1 MCPGEVVVEFLEGG
15 VKNSGGVVLQIARQM
30 CPGARQMCPGR
41 CGVDFLEGAVKNVRG
56 VVHSIAHQM
65 SPGGGGVRSGGA
77 VVKVLEGVVIQFA
90 RQMCPGARRMCSG
103 EGGVNQF
110 TRRGPPDSPHGWSDE
125 GRRYGADSMDEE
137 KEGTAECAEE
147 RRKENCKMASK
158 KTKTEA

>member
-1 MCPGEVVVEFLEGG
+1 
-15 VKNSGGVVLQIARQM
+15 
-30 CPGARQMCPGR
+30 MCPGR